1 ERTNRI
7 AILGARCREPP
18 YFAGVIDRTGI
29 AARFEVLEPFLNER
43 SRRLFAAGEA
53 KAAGRGGILAVSEVT
68 GVARSTIGRGLRELS
83 GGRDANTGRLRRK
96 GGGRKTVASQQ
107 PALSATLLKL
117 VDDAIRGD
125 PESPLRWLSRS
136 QRRPAQELVS
146 EGLNVS
152 HKLVGRL
159 LDQLGFSMQAN

>member
-1 ERTNRI
+1 
-7 AILGARCREPP
+7 
-18 YFAGVIDRTGI
+18 
-29 AARFEVLEPFLNER
+29 
-43 SRRLFAAGEA
+43 LFAASEA
-53 KAAGRGGILAVSEVT
+53 KAAGRGGVLAVSAVT

-83 GGRDANTGRLRRK
+83 SGCDANMGQLRRK

-107 PALSATLLKL
+107 PELSTALLRL

-136 QRRPAQELVS
+136 QRRLAQELVG
-146 EGLNVS
+146 EGFKVS

-159 LDQLGFSMQAN
+159 LDRLGFSMQANAKTREARAIPTATPNSATSMPRRRRDLLPGSR